1 MPIEVDEQM
10 ILDSLRQVPSDRW
23 GEVLRF
29 LNVLSQAE
37 PSIQTAEDLARSDL
51 VGCWSDRDDLGTGH
65 EFARQLRHEAE
76 ARRGAA
82 DAAGH

>member
-1 MPIEVDEQM
+1 MSMAVSEQS
-10 ILDSLRQVPSDRW
+10 ILDAFRQVPEERW

-29 LNVLSQAE
+29 LDSLSEAA
-37 PSIQTAEDLARSDL
+37 PAICTGTDLTKSGC
-51 VGCWSDRDDLGTGH
+51 VGLWSDRDDLGTSQ
-65 EFARQLRHEAE
+65 EFARRLRQQAE